1 MKELEKIEEGQTMM
15 IGGKEI
21 EVMGII
27 SPDDFNSGRCFQF
40 GGGCSAVL
48 SSSQAAKKCFSNPF
62 KSVCKL
68 SSKENKQNS
77 FQNCKPRHDPYAPSK
92 I

>member
-1 MKELEKIEEGQTMM
+1 MM

-21 EVMGII
+21 EVMGVI
-27 SPDDFNSGRCFQF
+27 SPDDFSSGRCFQL
-40 GGGCSAVL
+40 GL
-48 SSSQAAKKCFSNPF
+48 SGALNSSQTPKKCTSNPF

-68 SSKENKQNS
+68 SSKENRQNG

>member
-1 MKELEKIEEGQTMM
+1 MM

-48 SSSQAAKKCFSNPF
+48 SSQAAKKCLSNPF

>member
-48 SSSQAAKKCFSNPF
+48 SSSQAAKKCLSNPF